1 MIRFVSRSSALLAAT
16 LCFTML
22 ATGAAYAAAA
32 VARGPSE
39 AVFVA
44 EVVLLL
50 VFGRLGGEAMQR
62 LGQPPVVGQLLAGI
76 VLGPSVFGVLL
87 PGLHAMAFPPDH
99 VQKSLIDGVGQLG
112 VLLLLLLTGMETDIA
127 LIRKVGRAAASV
139 SVTGVAVPF
148 GLGLLLG
155 LYGLPD
161 WMLPEPSKRFVT
173 ALFLGTALSISSIKI
188 VAMVVRDMNFMR
200 RNLGQVIVA
209 SAIIDDSIGWI
220 IVALTFGVAK
230 SGGLNA
236 GSIALSVLG
245 TAGFLA
251 ASYLLGRRAVSLM
264 IRWAND
270 RLVSEF
276 AVVTAILVLMGAMAL
291 ATDAIGVNTVL
302 GAFVAG
308 VLVGESPI
316 LTRHIE
322 DQLRGLVTALFA
334 PIFFGLAGLGTDLGI
349 LGDPALV
356 LATLALILVA
366 SLGKFGG
373 AFLGGRIG
381 GLTDRE
387 CLALALGMN
396 ARGSTEVIVASI
408 GLSMGVL
415 DGRLFSMIVTMAV
428 TTTMIMPPT
437 LRWALARL
445 PMGREEQER
454 LDREAFEDKDF
465 VANLERLL
473 LTADASPSGRLA
485 ARLVGLIGGGRGL
498 PTTAI
503 GIGEAE
509 PADDIRAGAAV
520 AERAAAGDDKPD
532 PVEVAPKRIV
542 DLAKPD
548 PVVEEAAKGY
558 DLAVFGIEPAE
569 APSGGFAPILFEA
582 VRRLEGPRAVVVA
595 RGPHRRDPAGAPLRI
610 LVPVTGAETTRRA
623 AEIAFA
629 LARPSGAPVT
639 LLHVT
644 EPEGHE
650 PGDGRRNQSRR
661 ALADEILHDV
671 ETLARQ
677 SGLRVRS
684 AVRIS
689 DTTDRAILQHARHGL
704 QTLIVLGVTPRP
716 SGAALFGNTARAL
729 LDSAELSLLF
739 VAA

>member
-1 MIRFVSRSSALLAAT
+1 MLRTVSRPLALVAAI
-16 LCFTML
+16 LCLTML
-22 ATGAAYAAAA
+22 AAGSALAAAPA
-32 VARGPSE
+32 AKGPSE
-39 AVFVA
+39 AVFVT

-50 VFGRLGGEAMQR
+50 VCGRLGGELMQR
-62 LGQPPVVGQLLAGI
+62 IGQPPVVGQLLAGI
-76 VLGPSVFGVLL
+76 VLGPSVFGALL
-87 PGLHAMAFPPDH
+87 PGLHTLAFPPDH
-99 VQKSLIDGVGQLG
+99 AQKGLIDGVGQLG
-112 VLLLLLLTGMETDIA
+112 VLLLLLLTGMETDLA

-148 GLGLLLG
+148 VLGLLLG

-161 WMLPEPSKRFVT
+161 RMLPEPSERFVT

-188 VAMVVRDMNFMR
+188 VAMVVREMHFMR

-220 IVALTFGVAK
+220 IVALTFGIATP
-230 SGGLNA
+230 GGLHA
-236 GSIALSVLG
+236 GSIALSVFG
-245 TAGFLA
+245 TAAFLV
-251 ASYLLGRRAVSLM
+251 ASYTLGRRAVSHL

-276 AVVTAILVLMGAMAL
+276 AVVTAILVLMGVMAL
-291 ATDAIGVNTVL
+291 ATSAIGVNTVL

-322 DQLRGLVTALFA
+322 AQLRGLVTALFA

-349 LGDPALV
+349 LRDPSLV
-356 LATLALILVA
+356 LATLALIVVA
-366 SLGKFGG
+366 SFGKFGG

-381 GLTDRE
+381 GLTNRE

-428 TTTMIMPPT
+428 TTTMVMPPT

-445 PMGREEQER
+445 PIEREEKER
-454 LDREAFEDKDF
+454 LERESFEAKDF

-485 ARLVGLIGGGRGL
+485 ARLVGLIGGARGL

-503 GIGEAE
+503 GIGKAE
-509 PADDIRAGAAV
+509 PADAVRAGAAM
-520 AERAAAGDDKPD
+520 AEQAADGDVRPD
-532 PVEVAPKRIV
+532 PVDIETREIAS
-542 DLAKPD
+542 LEKPEG
-548 PVVEEAAKGY
+548 VVEEAAKGY
-558 DLAVFGIEPAE
+558 DLAVFGIEPSE
-569 APSGGFAPILFEA
+569 APSGGFAPVLFEA
-582 VRRLEGPRAVVVA
+582 VRSLEGPRAVVVA
-595 RGPHRRDPAGAPLRI
+595 RGPLRSDPAGAPLRI

-644 EPEGHE
+644 EPEGAA
-650 PGDGRRNQSRR
+650 PGDGRRIRSRR
-661 ALADEILHDV
+661 ALADEILLDV

-677 SGLRVRS
+677 SGVRCRS

-689 DTTDRAILQHARHGL
+689 DSTDRAILQHAGHAM

-716 SGAALFGNTARAL
+716 SGAALFGNIARAL
-729 LDSAELSLLF
+729 LDNAELSLLF
-739 VAA
+739 VAV